1 MIIKIAAILAVIDIV
16 MFIYLAVFKS
26 SCRQQYDKALE
37 KLSPIIVIPS
47 LLFLASPLY
56 WGLTLIYIILR

>member
-1 MIIKIAAILAVIDIV
+1 MIKIAAILAVIDV
-16 MFIYLAVFKS
+16 VLFIYLVAFKS
-26 SCRQQYDKALE
+26 ACRQKYDKALE
-37 KLSPIIVIPS
+37 ELSPIIVIPS